1 MIVQELATKEKLFM
15 LSVGGQDAAEAA
27 EAAAPAFNGVE
38 FAKSLPG
45 VTGPMGFFDPMG
57 FCSADDITEGK
68 IKFYREVE
76 LKHGRVGMLA
86 ALGFLV
92 GENFHPLF
100 GGDIDVPAY
109 LAFQQTPLQ
118 TFWPAVVLAIAIPE
132 IFSVFSFKTPAL
144 FAQKGKE
151 GGMPWEIRS
160 DFKSGDLGF
169 DPLGLKPTDPAELK
183 EMQTKELQNGRLGMI
198 AAAGMIAQELASNQK
213 LFMLSV
219 SGQEA
224 VDSDADATF
233 SRRKLIAGFAATAP
247 LVAAAIPALAIN
259 FEKDGGNQDGKNT
272 DLVAGGGG
280 ASGGQ
285 KTNASGGSLIGSK
298 GAPTQAG
305 RGGGKIPEIR
315 VAGTW
320 NDPAHPGCTRK
331 IAVNGSKAFISGA
344 DEDGKKWRVTGEV
357 QGKSIIVDF
366 TPKGGPKDIEAKYV
380 IGKGLVFPDGNVWS
394 KA

>member
-1 MIVQELATKEKLFM
+1 MYPQAAGFSEQVYYVEEAAAPDAQSSWMGLSSLAAAAVAGVAIGRATAEQPAQGTVSDQLLEGMAEQQELAMIQKLAT
-15 LSVGGQDAAEAA
+15 LSVGGQEAA
-27 EAAAPAFNGVE
+27 FDGKAYAENM
-38 FAKSLPG
+38 PG
-45 VTGPMGFFDPMG
+45 VLAPMGFFDPLG

-109 LAFQQTPLQ
+109 LSFQQTPLQ

-144 FAQKGKE
+144 FARKGEE

-198 AAAGMIAQELASNQK
+198 AAAGMIAQELASHEK

-219 SGQEA
+219 GGQEA
-224 VDSDADATF
+224 TFDGEASKKFDGVAYAKELPGVLPPMGFFDPLGFCSADDIT
-233 SRRKLIAGFAATAP
+233 
-247 LVAAAIPALAIN
+247 
-259 FEKDGGNQDGKNT
+259 E
-272 DLVAGGGG
+272 
-280 ASGGQ
+280 
-285 KTNASGGSLIGSK
+285 
-298 GAPTQAG
+298 
-305 RGGGKIPEIR
+305 GKIKFYR
-315 VAGTW
+315 
-320 NDPAHPGCTRK
+320 
-331 IAVNGSKAFISGA
+331 
-344 DEDGKKWRVTGEV
+344 EV
-357 QGKSIIVDF
+357 ELKQ
-366 TPKGGPKDIEAKYV
+366 
-380 IGKGLVFPDGNVWS
+380 
-394 KA
+394 